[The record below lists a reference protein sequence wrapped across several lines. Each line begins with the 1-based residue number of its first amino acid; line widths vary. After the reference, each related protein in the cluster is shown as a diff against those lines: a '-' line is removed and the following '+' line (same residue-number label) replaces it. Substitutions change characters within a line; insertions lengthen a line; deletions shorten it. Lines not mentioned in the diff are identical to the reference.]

1 MLPNAIILGAQK
13 AGTTS
18 LHSGLAS
25 HPDIFSVPELKD
37 NDLFADPEN
46 SGDPGSKIEPYLRTK
61 KGEPILLHTHVN
73 YMLYD
78 HALRRIREL
87 CADDLKLIIIL
98 RAPTERAES
107 AYNYFKK
114 LRRERREIDQAMDYE
129 PGPIQGYSYENND
142 FTYIEHGFYAH
153 QLDMVKA
160 EFSLDKCL
168 LLDYHDFRKDAAG
181 VGQRILRFLGVD
193 DSIPLNFSEK
203 NVTGQLR
210 SGWVQDLLYT
220 GVVRNFFGSLLDR
233 VSTLDQ
239 RTRIKEKISQWNTS
253 SSASAD
259 KDSLPPEMRERL
271 YHKFHQD
278 VRRLVDEYGF
288 DPARNWPEYQV
299 EYALPPQ

>member
-1 MLPNAIILGAQK
+1 
-13 AGTTS
+13 
-18 LHSGLAS
+18 
-25 HPDIFSVPELKD
+25 
-37 NDLFADPEN
+37 
-46 SGDPGSKIEPYLRTK
+46 
-61 KGEPILLHTHVN
+61 
-73 YMLYD
+73 
-78 HALRRIREL
+78 
-87 CADDLKLIIIL
+87 
-98 RAPTERAES
+98 
-107 AYNYFKK
+107 
-114 LRRERREIDQAMDYE
+114 
-129 PGPIQGYSYENND
+129 
-142 FTYIEHGFYAH
+142 
-153 QLDMVKA
+153 MVKA

-259 KDSLPPEMRERL
+259 KDTLPPEMRERL

-288 DPARNWPEYQV
+288 EPARNWPEYQV